1 MKKKILFIMDSLK
14 IGGAEKSLIT
24 ILNMFDYS
32 KYEVDLYLFSHTGE
46 FYNMIPKEVNV
57 IKQDET
63 YSVFEKNRK
72 KSVIKYLSKLDLKSA
87 FFSMC
92 WLIGVLLSKL
102 TRQRLYIGW
111 LYLKKLIKP
120 LDKKYD
126 VSIAFLERKT
136 IYFNVDNVKSDIKI
150 GFIHNDYSKYPYNYK
165 LDKKYFKS
173 YNNIA
178 TVSDNCKDLLTKI
191 FPEYADKFVVIKN
204 MVSKELISS
213 LSKEK
218 IQNYA
223 IEDNYTKIVS
233 VGRLVH
239 QKGFDIAIE
248 ICKRLVEDKIDIK
261 WYVVGDGEE
270 KEKLESLVKKYH
282 LENNFYLVGSDVN
295 PYKWISMADIYVQT
309 SRFEGYGITV
319 AEAKMLGKMIVAS
332 NIPEF
337 KYQLDGEKGI
347 IANDT
352 EDFCKKIKEIVENSE
367 VAKKYIKNLEN
378 EDETK
383 EELEKIIELIEQ

>member
-1 MKKKILFIMDSLK
+1 MDSLK

-63 YSVFEKNRK
+63 YNIFEKNRK
-72 KSVIKYLSKLDLKSA
+72 KSVVKYLSKLDFKSA
-87 FFSMC
+87 FFSLC
-92 WLIGVLLSKL
+92 WLIGVLFSKL
-102 TRQRLYIGW
+102 TRQKLYIGW
-111 LYLKKLIKP
+111 SCLKKLVKP

-136 IYFNVDNVKSDIKI
+136 IYFNVDKVKSNVKI
-150 GFIHNDYSKYPYNYK
+150 GFVHNDYSKYPYNYK
-165 LDKKYFKS
+165 LDKKYFNS

-178 TVSDNCKDLLTKI
+178 TVSDNCKDVLTNL

-204 MVSKELISS
+204 MVSKEVISS

-218 IQNYA
+218 NENFA
-223 IEDNYTKIVS
+223 IEDNCTKIVS

-248 ICKRLVEDKIDIK
+248 ICRKLVEDKIDVK
-261 WYVVGDGEE
+261 WYIVGDGEDRE
-270 KEKLESLVKKYH
+270 NLENLAKRYH
-282 LENNFYLVGSDVN
+282 LENNFYLVGADVN
-295 PYKWISMADIYVQT
+295 PYKWISKADIYVQT

-319 AEAKMLGKMIVAS
+319 DEAKILKKMIIAS

-337 KYQLDGEKGI
+337 RFLLNGEKGI
-347 IANDT
+347 IANDI
-352 EDFCKKIKEIVENSE
+352 EDFCTKIKVLIENPE

-378 EDETK
+378 EDETN
-383 EELEKIIELIEQ
+383 EEFEKIIKLIEQ

>member
-1 MKKKILFIMDSLK
+1 MDSLK

-72 KSVIKYLSKLDLKSA
+72 KSVIKYLSKLDLKRA

-92 WLIGVLLSKL
+92 WLIGVLFSKL
-102 TRQRLYIGW
+102 TKQKLYIGW
-111 LYLKKLIKP
+111 SCLKKLVKP
-120 LDKKYD
+120 LDKEYD
-126 VSIAFLERKT
+126 VAIAFLERKT
-136 IYFNVDNVKSDIKI
+136 IYFNVDKVKSNIKI

-165 LDKKYFKS
+165 LDKKYFNS

-178 TVSDNCKDLLTKI
+178 TVSDNCKDVLTKI
-191 FPEYADKFVVIKN
+191 FPEYAEKFVVIKN
-204 MVSKELISS
+204 MVSRNLISS

-223 IEDNYTKIVS
+223 IEGNFTKIVS

-248 ICKRLVEDKIDIK
+248 ICRKLVEDKIDVK
-261 WYVVGDGEE
+261 WYIVGDGEDR
-270 KEKLESLVKKYH
+270 EKLENLIKKYH
-282 LENNFYLVGSDVN
+282 LENNFYLVGSDIN
-295 PYKWISMADIYVQT
+295 PYKWINMADIYVQT

-319 AEAKMLGKMIVAS
+319 AEAKMLEKMIVAS

-337 KYQLDGEKGI
+337 KFQLDGEKGI
-347 IANDT
+347 IANDI
-352 EDFCKKIKEIVENSE
+352 EDFCTKIKVLIENPE

-378 EDETK
+378 EDETN
-383 EELEKIIELIEQ
+383 EEFEKIIKLIEQ